1 MSGAVSTKPYLM
13 RAIYEWCVDS
23 GFTPYVLVAV
33 DENTRVPM
41 EHVKNGEIVLNVS
54 PAATQNL
61 KMDNDYVRFAARFN
75 GASREIIIPVS
86 TVLGIFA
93 RENSQ
98 GLFFQRD
105 TAEGQIVEETGGT
118 AEGPEDGSSGPQKR
132 GKPNLQVVK

>member
-1 MSGAVSTKPYLM
+1 MNGAVSTKPYLM

-41 EHVKNGEIVLNVS
+41 DHVKNGEIVLNIS
-54 PAATQNL
+54 PVATQNL
-61 KMDNDYVRFAARFN
+61 KMDNDYVRFSARFN
-75 GASREIIIPVS
+75 GASREIIIPVG

-93 RENSQ
+93 RENNQ
-98 GLFFQRD
+98 GLLFQRD
-105 TAEGQIVEETGGT
+105 TTEEGQQTTGAT
-118 AEGPEDGSSGPQKR
+118 EGPEDGSSGPQKR

>member
-1 MSGAVSTKPYLM
+1 MSGTVSTKPYLM

-41 EHVKNGEIVLNVS
+41 EHVKNGEIVLNIS
-54 PAATQNL
+54 PVATTNL
-61 KMDNDYVRFAARFN
+61 KMDNDYIHFAARFN
-75 GASREIIIPVS
+75 GASREIIIPVGA
-86 TVLGIFA
+86 VLGIFA

-98 GLFFQRD
+98 GLFFQRE
-105 TAEGQIVEETGGT
+105 TAGQKDEPPTVENK
-118 AEGPEDGSSGPQKR
+118 EGPEDGSSGPQKR

>member
-1 MSGAVSTKPYLM
+1 MNGAVSTKPYLM

-41 EHVKNGEIVLNVS
+41 EHVKNGEIVLNIS

-75 GASREIIIPVS
+75 GASREIIIPVGGGRLIWA
-86 TVLGIFA
+86 TKTRQAEFA
-93 RENSQ
+93 
-98 GLFFQRD
+98 
-105 TAEGQIVEETGGT
+105 GG
-118 AEGPEDGSSGPQKR
+118 
-132 GKPNLQVVK
+132 